1 VTVHVTS
8 EPAVAAHRDVVRVLI
23 VEDHKVVRAGLAAEL
38 AAPGFLLVGEAAS
51 GREAIA
57 EAMRLQPD
65 VVLLDLGLPDLPGP
79 VVCAELVAVVPTV
92 CVIVFSAHQDEALV
106 RAVVEAGARA
116 YLLKDA
122 EDVDLPRVIER
133 VRAGESVLDPRA
145 ASALLRTLEPGRR
158 PAAPELTAQ
167 ELNILRLVAEGHT
180 NPEIG
185 RRLCLSRHTVKEY
198 LSNVMRKL
206 DVASR
211 LEAVLEGGRRGL
223 IDLNAEKTADPPP
236 ASLGSALR

>member
-1 VTVHVTS
+1 MVPATS
-8 EPAVAAHRDVVRVLI
+8 EPADVVRVLI
-23 VEDHKVVRAGLAAEL
+23 VEDHKVVRAGLAEEL
-38 AAPGFLLVGEAAS
+38 AAPGFLVVGEAAS

-57 EAMRLQPD
+57 QAGRLRPD
-65 VVLLDLGLPDLPGP
+65 VVLLDLGLPDLPGA
-79 VVCAELVAVVPTV
+79 VVCAELVAAVPTA
-92 CVIVFSAHQDEALV
+92 CVIVFSAYRDEALV
-106 RAVVEAGARA
+106 RAVFEAGARA

-133 VRAGESVLDPRA
+133 VRAGESVLDPRVA
-145 ASALLRTLEPGRR
+145 TALLRMLEPGR
-158 PAAPELTAQ
+158 PPDAPELTAQ

-206 DVASR
+206 DVSSR

-223 IDLNAEKTADPPP
+223 IDLNAQ
-236 ASLGSALR
+236 SAAGQSTTSRGCMLQ